1 MPVACP
7 TDAHATSVGTRPGD
21 ASRLACRPGLCSHQQ
36 FGRADLL
43 VQGAHASLL
52 TLKNGQA
59 YSLQQ
64 VNCLFV

>member
-1 MPVACP
+1 VACP
-7 TDAHATSVGTRPGD
+7 TDAHATSVGARPGD
-21 ASRLACRPGLCSHQQ
+21 ASRLACRPGLCLHQR

-43 VQGAHASLL
+43 VQGAHAPLL

-64 VNCLFV
+64 VNSLFV

>member
-1 MPVACP
+1 VACP
-7 TDAHATSVGTRPGD
+7 TDAHATSVGARPGD
-21 ASRLACRPGLCSHQQ
+21 ASRLACRPGLCLHHL

-43 VQGAHASLL
+43 VQGAHAPLL

-59 YSLQQ
+59 YSSQQ